1 MQTQSA
7 PDMLKT
13 FTGISSAQVVEAWRV
28 VVDKRGEV
36 ESEIVERLTRYP
48 MESLVGFLLGASAG
62 FYLAEREENPK
73 IKTFVDALYYV
84 STCLSVGYAD
94 IFAQTQAGRAI
105 ATLVMTVGPSMTG
118 ELLDPPHRA
127 ATASDVGQQMMID
140 RLDAILEE
148 LRKRPI
154 AG

>member
-48 MESLVGFLLGASAG
+48 MESLVGFLLGASAA